1 MNKYRKLTLIMMLIT
16 FIVVC
21 IGMALMHTNLIVA
34 FIILIAG
41 IVPAYASHVFS
52 RLEEDER
59 QY

>member
-1 MNKYRKLTLIMMLIT
+1 MLIT